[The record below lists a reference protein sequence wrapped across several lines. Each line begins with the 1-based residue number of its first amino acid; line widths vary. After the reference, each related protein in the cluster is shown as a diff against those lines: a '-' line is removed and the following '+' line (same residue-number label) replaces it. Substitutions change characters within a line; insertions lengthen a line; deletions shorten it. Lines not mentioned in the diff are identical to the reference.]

1 MEPVCLLSV
10 LRTLIDRVVFAT
22 CISGEDVSGVAQ
34 DLEGLPA
41 FCLLKAG
48 APKPC
53 GRAHYRFP
61 IIAPIIPG
69 SV

>member
-41 FCLLKAG
+41 LLSSGSRGPQSLA
-48 APKPC
+48 AE
-53 GRAHYRFP
+53 P
-61 IIAPIIPG
+61 ITVSP
-69 SV
+69 S